1 MNKKYLKYLAILTI
15 IIALLSF
22 MATRDRKWGLFSNEP
37 RNSNTSPSQNH
48 TSSIRNQSNLD
59 HGLQPQIVNG
69 NHLVDELTKLGNRD
83 KLKLFWE
90 LSNSDPDK
98 YIVLDDLFSTLMSG
112 QDLAKLISSL
122 DAAEQTIWNQKL
134 AARFCDENN
143 FNEFFTIFKTLPLGI
158 SRQVLLY
165 EAASTF
171 KPGELLSLVD
181 EVTTANDQDEIDA
194 MTEALMQI
202 NVDGDNS
209 KELNLAELQKLVDYA
224 NLCKIEKLSNALKYK
239 VGYISSLSSPAPSE
253 ISSDPKVRQGQID
266 YYIQNEPQVAANI
279 ITKNINNAT
288 ERKANIIELAQK
300 TYVTETFNK
309 SIEMGSNFSG
319 TDQTTF
325 YKELGHQFAFRDS
338 MGLSKFILESNAEQ
352 KIKNIFAQQLSSYLM
367 SKGDKSNAE
376 KWLKYA
382 FPK

>member
-143 FNEFFTIFKTLPLGI
+143 FNEFFTIFKTFFFP
-158 SRQVLLY
+158 
-165 EAASTF
+165 
-171 KPGELLSLVD
+171 
-181 EVTTANDQDEIDA
+181 
-194 MTEALMQI
+194 
-202 NVDGDNS
+202 
-209 KELNLAELQKLVDYA
+209 
-224 NLCKIEKLSNALKYK
+224 
-239 VGYISSLSSPAPSE
+239 
-253 ISSDPKVRQGQID
+253 
-266 YYIQNEPQVAANI
+266 
-279 ITKNINNAT
+279 
-288 ERKANIIELAQK
+288 
-300 TYVTETFNK
+300 
-309 SIEMGSNFSG
+309 
-319 TDQTTF
+319 
-325 YKELGHQFAFRDS
+325 
-338 MGLSKFILESNAEQ
+338 
-352 KIKNIFAQQLSSYLM
+352 IF
-367 SKGDKSNAE
+367 
-376 KWLKYA
+376 
-382 FPK
+382 